1 MAEQV
6 VKKVVVAGGGTAGW
20 MAAAALS
27 KHLGSLVEITLVESD
42 DIGTVGVGESTI
54 PTARTFNQLLG
65 IDEREFMRATQASF
79 KLGIL
84 FEDWARIGD
93 RYVHAFG
100 QVGKSTWMAG
110 FHHVWLQ
117 ARAEGLAGP
126 LDDYCLEGKALKAQR
141 FVAGEN
147 GPLNYAYHLDATLY
161 GRFLRGMSEKAG
173 VRRVEGK
180 IQRVDQHPET
190 GFVRALV
197 MESGEEVAGDLFVDC
212 TGFRGLVIEQT
223 LKAGYEDWSRW
234 LPTNSAVPL
243 QTVSVGPAVP
253 YTRAMAHTA
262 GWQWRIPLQH
272 RVGNGLVYCNEF
284 MSDDEA
290 IAMLLDQVEGE
301 TLMTPRVIRYVTGK
315 RRKTWDKNVVAL
327 GLASGFVEPLESTS
341 IHMIM
346 IGVLR
351 LMQLFPLN
359 GVSDALA
366 ERFNRLQDAEL
377 EAIRDFIVLHY
388 KLTER
393 TDAPFWNHCRE
404 MPIPDTL
411 AHRIA
416 LFQEGAQAYQAAGE
430 LFQVDSWLQVMLG
443 QRLEP
448 RAWHPMGRLM
458 KRDQLRGALGDLRS
472 NIARAVDRMPTHQ
485 QFLDQYM
492 GQAPSVKAAR
502 PVAARR

>member
-1 MAEQV
+1 MQGQV

-20 MAAAALS
+20 MAAAALAR
-27 KHLGSLVEITLVESD
+27 HLGRLVEITLVESD
-42 DIGTVGVGESTI
+42 EIGTVGVGESTI

-65 IDEREFMRATQASF
+65 IDEREFMRATMASF

-84 FEDWARIGD
+84 FDDWSRLGD
-93 RYVHAFG
+93 RYIHSFG
-100 QVGKSTWMAG
+100 QVGKGTWLAG
-110 FHHVWLQ
+110 FHHMWLE
-117 ARAEGLAGP
+117 ARAQGFGGELG
-126 LDDYCLEGKALKAQR
+126 DYCYELKAMEAR
-141 FVAGEN
+141 KFATGE
-147 GPLNYAYHLDATLY
+147 GHTLNYAYHLDATLY
-161 GRFLRGMSEKAG
+161 GKFLRAMAEKDG

-180 IQRVDQHPET
+180 IARVEQDPES
-190 GFVRALV
+190 GYVRALV
-197 MESGEEVAGDLFVDC
+197 LERGERVDGDLFIDC
-212 TGFRGLVIEQT
+212 TGFRGLLIEQT

-234 LPTNSAVPL
+234 LPTNSAIPL

-272 RVGNGLVYCNEF
+272 RVGNGLVYCSEF

-290 IAMLLDQVEGE
+290 SAFLLSQVEGE
-301 TLMTPRVIRYVTGK
+301 ALMTPRVIRYVTGK
-315 RRKTWDKNVVAL
+315 RRTSWDKNVVAL

-351 LMQLFPLN
+351 LMQLFPFQ
-359 GVSDALA
+359 GISPALA

-393 TDAPFWNHCRE
+393 DDAPFWRHVRD
-404 MPIPDTL
+404 MPVPDSL
-411 AHRIA
+411 AHRIE
-416 LFQEGAQAYQAAGE
+416 LFREGAQAYQAAGE

-448 RAWHPMGRLM
+448 EGWHLAGRLM
-458 KRDQLRGALGDLRS
+458 PPAQLKQALSDLKG
-472 NIARAVDRMPTHQ
+472 NIARAVERLPSHQ
-485 QFLDQYM
+485 QFLDGYV
-492 GQAPSVKAAR
+492 GAR
-502 PVAARR
+502 TAEPA